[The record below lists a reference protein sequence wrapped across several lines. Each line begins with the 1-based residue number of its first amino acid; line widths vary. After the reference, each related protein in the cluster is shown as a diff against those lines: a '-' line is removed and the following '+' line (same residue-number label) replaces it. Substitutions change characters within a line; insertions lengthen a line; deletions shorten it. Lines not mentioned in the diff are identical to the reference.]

1 MKFNS
6 VSFSRPIGRFVRG
19 SYGGYRSLPWSL
31 VGHPGTKPSL
41 VGMWRNTIIRN
52 CRADLHVSVCMPL
65 RLGVDFVTAISAVN
79 SGVDFADSGR
89 SGCTYHADE

>member
-6 VSFSRPIGRFVRG
+6 VSFSIGRFVRG
-19 SYGGYRSLPWSL
+19 SYGGYRSLPLSL

-41 VGMWRNTIIRN
+41 VGMWRTQSSETVELICMR
-52 CRADLHVSVCMPL
+52 MPL

-89 SGCTYHADE
+89 SGRTHHADE